1 MAARKDE
8 YTDLILPT
16 LAGFAAAVLV
26 AVLQSF
32 GIAEPMTGPVFDFF
46 NGAWT
51 IVRTWAEQSMT
62 GKVA

>member
-1 MAARKDE
+1 MAARKDQ

-16 LAGFAAAVLV
+16 LAGFAAAVV
-26 AVLQSF
+26 IAVLQTL
-32 GIAEPMTGPVFDFF
+32 GIAEPITGPLFDFF

-51 IVRTWAEQSMT
+51 IVRTWAEQAMT